1 MLIFFSFIFTA
12 ALVAIDQLTKALA
25 VLLIKPMKDIP
36 VIEGWLYWSYRENTG
51 AAFSMFS
58 DDRYV
63 FLIST
68 TILMGLCLYLMLFK
82 YSKNVLL
89 CFTFS
94 LVLGGGFGN
103 MIDRLAMG
111 YVVDFIH
118 VPFFPAIFNF
128 ADCCITVGGVL
139 LFLLILYSM
148 FKEETDKKEK
158 ARKAENDA
166 AESAKHDADAS

>member
-12 ALVAIDQLTKALA
+12 ALIAIDQLTKALA

-58 DDRYV
+58 DNRDV

-68 TILMGLCLYLMLFK
+68 TILIGLCLYLMLFK
-82 YSKNVLL
+82 YSKNVLM

-94 LVLGGGFGN
+94 LILGGGFGN
-103 MIDRLAMG
+103 MIDRVAMG
-111 YVVDFIH
+111 YVVDFIQIS
-118 VPFFPAIFNF
+118 FFPAIFNF
-128 ADCCITVGGVL
+128 ADCCITVGGTL
-139 LFLLILYSM
+139 LFVLIMYSII
-148 FKEETDKKEK
+148 KEEKDKKEK
-158 ARKAENDA
+158 AQKTENDA
-166 AESAKHDADAS
+166 AESAKNDAEAS